1 MLDAASLILQA
12 VKAAYDIWKKESVS
26 NLELTEEAKNVLKIM
41 QSDETGDGIFVEET
55 VFGMSGIVLLG
66 LGADQQINTTRRV
79 IAELNAKGIVATTE
93 SVIED
98 RREYRVELTHFGWIL
113 DPETGTVNKVG

>member
-1 MLDAASLILQA
+1 MLDAAPLILQA
-12 VKAAYDIWKKESVS
+12 VKAAYDIWKKERVS

-79 IAELNAKGIVATTE
+79 IAELNAKGIVATTD

-113 DPETGTVNKVG
+113 DPETGLVNKVG